1 MEYTHHCQSI
11 SPFTNLMHGNCHLM
25 FGWACMGVALTL
37 VNLGFSTGI
46 PITRRNDGTAIS
58 KYIGRDSPQ
67 SVDNYP
73 ISTQNPT
80 VIQRLDDFVSRY
92 FVCAK
97 CSARRKFV
105 VGHSIFLS
113 SLLLF
118 SRPMYLLI
126 AVPSAIPSTFRV
138 PLHNKMMV
146 CFYICLH
153 LIRCYLLPAIRS

>member
-1 MEYTHHCQSI
+1 MQLHSSAHHINRNNINATSLA
-11 SPFTNLMHGNCHLM
+11 N
-25 FGWACMGVALTL
+25 
-37 VNLGFSTGI
+37 GF
-46 PITRRNDGTAIS
+46 PKTRRNDGTADETAIS

-126 AVPSAIPSTFRV
+126 AVPSFRLLLMCPPGRFLGMTFNYCSGKAGV
-138 PLHNKMMV
+138 MPPKIVGSL
-146 CFYICLH
+146 
-153 LIRCYLLPAIRS
+153 S